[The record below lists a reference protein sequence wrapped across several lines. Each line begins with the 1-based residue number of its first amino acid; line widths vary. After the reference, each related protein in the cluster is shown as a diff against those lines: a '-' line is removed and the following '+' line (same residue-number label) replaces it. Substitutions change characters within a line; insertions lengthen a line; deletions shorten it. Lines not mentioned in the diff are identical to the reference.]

1 MDARDGADYAGN
13 LPAAVLSSA
22 GNDEDPMADAGTDT
36 NQGSPFWRFSLRLYR
51 QPGVADACIALQ
63 DECGVDVNALL
74 FFLWLAADKKLIPA
88 LNARAVCEQAA
99 LWHDDVV
106 APLRAVRRKLK
117 AGSTL
122 IEANTAELFRTRIK
136 AVELE
141 AERLQQEA
149 LFAMT
154 PNLETEPAES
164 VEAAARANIL
174 AYEQAAARAFTPAA
188 VEILIAAVVAHVRHE
203 AGAG

>member
-1 MDARDGADYAGN
+1 
-13 LPAAVLSSA
+13 
-22 GNDEDPMADAGTDT
+22 MADAGTPDNRGSPA
-36 NQGSPFWRFSLRLYR
+36 NQGSPFWRFSLRIYR

-63 DECGVDVNALL
+63 DECGVDVNVLL
-74 FFLWLAADKKLIPA
+74 FLLWLAADKKLIPA
-88 LNARAVCEQAA
+88 RNARAVCEQAA

-106 APLRAVRRKLK
+106 VPLRTLRRKLK
-117 AGSTL
+117 GGSTL
-122 IEANTAELFRTRIK
+122 VAHNTAELFRTRIK

-149 LFAMT
+149 LFALT
-154 PNLETEPAES
+154 PNLEAEPAQS

-174 AYEQAAARAFTPAA
+174 AYEQAAARAFTPGA
-188 VEILIAAVVAHVRHE
+188 VEILIAAVAAHAHSA

>member
-1 MDARDGADYAGN
+1 
-13 LPAAVLSSA
+13 
-22 GNDEDPMADAGTDT
+22 MAHTDT
-36 NQGSPFWRFSLRLYR
+36 PDNQGSPLWRFSLRTYR

-63 DECGVDVNALL
+63 DECGVDVNVLL
-74 FFLWLAADKKLIPA
+74 FFLWLAAEKKLVPA

-99 LWHDDVV
+99 LWHGDVV

-117 AGSTL
+117 GGSTL
-122 IEANTAELFRTRIK
+122 IERNTAELFRTRIK

-154 PNLETEPAES
+154 ANLEAEPAES
-164 VEAAARANIL
+164 VEAAARADVL
-174 AYEQAAARAFTPAA
+174 AYEQAAARAFTPGA
-188 VEILIAAVVAHVRHE
+188 VEILIAAVAASAERHRAQHADRDHRGNQE
-203 AGAG
+203 

>member
-1 MDARDGADYAGN
+1 
-13 LPAAVLSSA
+13 
-22 GNDEDPMADAGTDT
+22 MADAGTDT

-63 DECGVDVNALL
+63 DECGVDVNVLL
-74 FFLWLAADKKLIPA
+74 FFLWLAAEKKLIPA
-88 LNARAVCEQAA
+88 LNANAVCEQAG

-106 APLRAVRRKLK
+106 APLRALRRKLK
-117 AGSTL
+117 GGSTL

-154 PNLETEPAES
+154 PNLETKPAES

-174 AYEQAAARAFTPAA
+174 VYEQAAARAFTPGP
-188 VEILIAAVVAHVRHE
+188 VEIMIAAVAAHAQRE
-203 AGAG
+203 AGTA

>member
-1 MDARDGADYAGN
+1 
-13 LPAAVLSSA
+13 
-22 GNDEDPMADAGTDT
+22 MADTPD

-51 QPGVADACIALQ
+51 RPGVADACIALQ
-63 DECGVDVNALL
+63 DECGVDVNVLM
-74 FFLWLAADKKLIPA
+74 FFLWLAADKRLVPA
-88 LNARAVCEQAA
+88 PDARAVCEQAG

-117 AGSTL
+117 GGSTL
-122 IEANTAELFRTRIK
+122 VERNTAELFRTRIK

-149 LFAMT
+149 LFAMA
-154 PNLETEPAES
+154 PNLETEPTES
-164 VEAAARANIL
+164 VDAAARANVL
-174 AYEQAAARAFTPAA
+174 AYEQAAARAFTPGA
-188 VEILIAAVVAHVRHE
+188 VEILIAAVVANAQRG

>member
-1 MDARDGADYAGN
+1 
-13 LPAAVLSSA
+13 
-22 GNDEDPMADAGTDT
+22 MADTVTPDNRGSPD
-36 NQGSPFWRFSLRLYR
+36 NQGSPFWRFSLRIYR

-63 DECGVDVNALL
+63 DECGVDVNVLL

-88 LNARAVCEQAA
+88 RNARAVCEQAA

-106 APLRAVRRKLK
+106 VPLRTLRRKLK
-117 AGSTL
+117 GGSPL
-122 IEANTAELFRTRIK
+122 VAHGTAEVFRTRIK

-149 LFAMT
+149 LFALT
-154 PNLETEPAES
+154 PNLEVEPAES

-174 AYEQAAARAFTPAA
+174 AYEQAAARAFTPGA
-188 VEILIAAVVAHVRHE
+188 VEILIAAVVAHAHSA

>member
-1 MDARDGADYAGN
+1 MDAGGGANYAGN
-13 LPAAVLSSA
+13 LPAAVLFSA
-22 GNDEDPMADAGTDT
+22 GDDEDPMADAGTDT

-174 AYEQAAARAFTPAA
+174 AYEQAAARTFTPAA
-188 VEILIAAVVAHVRHE
+188 VEIMIAVVVAHVRHE